1 MVVVR
6 LRYYAG
12 ARTAAGVAEEHI
24 VLNGPGTVGT
34 VLDEAIAR
42 HGLGLAKV
50 LSACSF
56 LLDGVT
62 VRDRHMQITAGTQ
75 LDVLPPFA
83 GG

>member
-6 LRYYAG
+6 LKYYAG
-12 ARTAAGVAEEHI
+12 ARTVAGVAEEHI
-24 VLNGPGTVGT
+24 VLNRAGTVGAA
-34 VLDEAIAR
+34 LDAAIAR
-42 HGLGLAKV
+42 RGPGLARV

-62 VRDRHMQITAGTQ
+62 VRDRQTRVMNGAQ